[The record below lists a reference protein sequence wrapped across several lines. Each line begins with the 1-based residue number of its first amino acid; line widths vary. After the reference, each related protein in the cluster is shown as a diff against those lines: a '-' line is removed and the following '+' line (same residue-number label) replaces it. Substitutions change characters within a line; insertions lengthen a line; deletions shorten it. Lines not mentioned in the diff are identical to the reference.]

1 MLFGT
6 VLNFFAVSQQQ
17 VANGIAASWKMTSG
31 MKAVLLNQKIV
42 QQTLVHLRYYSHQ
55 VRSVV
60 LRVVDT
66 EDGKMLASRSMS
78 AINASKTRRCLEV
91 PRRRA
96 AELD

>member
-1 MLFGT
+1 MEDDFGNESST
-6 VLNFFAVSQQQ
+6 AESED
-17 VANGIAASWKMTSG
+17 
-31 MKAVLLNQKIV
+31 IV
-42 QQTLVHLRYYSHQ
+42 QQTLVHLLCYSHQ

-66 EDGKMLASRSMS
+66 EDGKMLESRSMS

-91 PRRRA
+91 PKRKA